1 MTQHE
6 TYETRTEITI
16 VFPASG
22 ATDLTDPFTGRIVIP
37 HRVELGLHHIVTPD
51 EDRQWAHVTVRGP
64 RRLKSG
70 GPGHEISTHGWHAA
84 NQREGYREAA
94 YRPDWLTQLVIDHWP
109 DGWSPALVE
118 LTATALEA
126 RRG

>member
-16 VFPASG
+16 VIPASG

-37 HRVELGLHHIVTPD
+37 HRVELRLCHIATPD
-51 EDRQWAHVTVRGP
+51 EDRRWAHVAVYGP

-70 GPGHEISTHGWHAA
+70 QPGHEISTHGWHAA
-84 NQREGYREAA
+84 NPSAS
-94 YRPDWLTQLVIDHWP
+94 YRPDADRPNWLTQLVIDHWP
-109 DGWSPALVE
+109 DGWSLVLVE
-118 LTATALEA
+118 LSAAALEP
-126 RRG
+126 RHG